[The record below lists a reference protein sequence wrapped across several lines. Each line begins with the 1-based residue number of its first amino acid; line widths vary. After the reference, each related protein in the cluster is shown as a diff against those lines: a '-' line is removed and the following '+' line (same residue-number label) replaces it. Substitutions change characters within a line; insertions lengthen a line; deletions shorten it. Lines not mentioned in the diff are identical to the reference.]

1 MQLGKEPSSEM
12 VYFFLFQAS
21 GISGAP
27 LVRAQ
32 YLAVVEIKPDSGSA
46 SLPMAMPVQ
55 ILKRIA
61 RKLCLAQ
68 LMFHVRN
75 GDYLAFSPKIL
86 SLISARCSELALSSY
101 KSP

>member
-27 LVRAQ
+27 LLRAQ
-32 YLAVVEIKPDSGSA
+32 YLAVVEIKPDIDSA
-46 SLPMAMPVQ
+46 YLAMTVQ

-75 GDYLAFSPKIL
+75 WDYLAFSPEIL